1 MLSMVIQDIIHL
13 YDLNVIIFLNIQ
25 QILVM
30 VIKLILIVDNLFLNF
45 FHFLFL
51 KILQNRQLFLYF
63 FLIILNKIFQFCKMF
78 FNQILNILFILHHN
92 GLNLN
97 LRLFKLIFPVRNENL
112 SGLDFMFDINH
123 NLRNNLNLIS

>member
-1 MLSMVIQDIIHL
+1 MFSMVVQDIIHL
-13 YDLNVIIFLNIQ
+13 YDLYIIIFLNIQ

-30 VIKLILIVDNLFLNF
+30 IIKLILIVYNLFLNF

-63 FLIILNKIFQFCKMF
+63 FLIILNKIFQFDKMF
-78 FNQILNILFILHHN
+78 FHQILNIFFILHHN

-97 LRLFKLIFPVRNENL
+97 LRLFKLIFPMRNKNL
-112 SGLDFMFDINH
+112 SGLDFVFDINH